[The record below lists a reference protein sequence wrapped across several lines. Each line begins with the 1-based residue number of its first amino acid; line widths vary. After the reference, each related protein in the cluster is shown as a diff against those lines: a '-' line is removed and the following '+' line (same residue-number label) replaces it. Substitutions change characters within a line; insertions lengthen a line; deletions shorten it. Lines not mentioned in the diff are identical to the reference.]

1 MTSLSEAYIIEET
14 IVQPVTVAIE
24 VPQQQVSNIG
34 STPLNILSEDAQQIE
49 EMCSSTI
56 NQKDNIINQLNN
68 NLSILNQEKLTLQSK
83 INTLEAKR
91 KKEKTEKPV
100 LEQQCKIN
108 NNNKW
113 LVTIGLAVLI
123 LLFTSTYTINIVDT
137 WLDNH
142 GVDLFSR
149 SDRMNELLLLVI
161 QFIIIIIVIRLVL
174 QLA

>member
-1 MTSLSEAYIIEET
+1 MTSLNEAYIIEEVIT
-14 IVQPVTVAIE
+14 VTPE
-24 VPQQQVSNIG
+24 VTQKISINNNNT
-34 STPLNILSEDAQQIE
+34 TPLNILSEDAQQIE
-49 EMCSSTI
+49 EMCSATI
-56 NQKDNIINQLNN
+56 NQKDNVINQLHSNV
-68 NLSILNQEKLTLQSK
+68 SILNQDILTLQSK
-83 INTLEAKR
+83 INTLETKR
-91 KKEKTEKPV
+91 KKERTEKPV

-161 QFIIIIIVIRLVL
+161 QFIIIIIIIRLVL

>member
-1 MTSLSEAYIIEET
+1 MTSVSDAYPILPET
-14 IVQPVTVAIE
+14 IEQPVQQPV
-24 VPQQQVSNIG
+24 QQQPVIG
-34 STPLNILSEDAQQIE
+34 TTALNILSEDAQQIE
-49 EMCSSTI
+49 EMCSKTI
-56 NQKDNIINQLNN
+56 VQKDNLINQLSTTNAQ
-68 NLSILNQEKLTLQSK
+68 LNQDKLSLQSE
-83 INTLEAKR
+83 INTMETKR
-91 KKEKTEKPV
+91 KKELTTKPV

-113 LVTIGLAVLI
+113 FITIGLAVLI

-142 GVDLFSR
+142 GVDLFSTT
-149 SDRMNELLLLVI
+149 DRMNELLLLVI